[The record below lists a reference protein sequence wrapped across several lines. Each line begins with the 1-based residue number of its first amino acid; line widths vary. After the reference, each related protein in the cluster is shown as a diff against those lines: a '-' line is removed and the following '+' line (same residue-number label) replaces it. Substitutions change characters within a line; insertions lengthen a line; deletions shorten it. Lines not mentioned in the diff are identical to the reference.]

1 MMKVEDKIFVAG
13 HQGMVGAS
21 LVRRLN
27 KEGFYHILTRSRK
40 ALDLRNQQQVDAFF
54 ASERPDYVFLAAA
67 KVGGIKANHIYQ
79 AEFLYDNLMIQ
90 CNVLKACQQYGVKK
104 LLFLGSSCIYPKF
117 AEQPIKESSLLTGP
131 LEESNQWYAL
141 AKISGIDLC
150 KAYHKQYGCRF
161 ISVMPTNLYGPGD
174 NYDLETSHV
183 LPALLRKF
191 HEAKKNRLETVTLW
205 GSGHPKREFMHV
217 DDCADACLFLMAN
230 YEEPAIVNIGVGADL
245 SILAL
250 AHKIKILV
258 GYEGDIV
265 FDASIPDG
273 TPRKWLDVS
282 KINELGWSAKIPLH
296 KGLLSV
302 YESCKNEAWW

>member
-1 MMKVEDKIFVAG
+1 MKVEDNIFVAG

-27 KEGFYHILTRSRK
+27 KEGFHNILTRSSA
-40 ALDLRNQQQVDAFF
+40 ALDLRNQQKVDAFF
-54 ASERPDYVFLAAA
+54 AAERPDYVFLAAA
-67 KVGGIKANHIYQ
+67 KVGGIKANHVYQ

-90 CNVLKACQQYGVKK
+90 CNVLKAAQQYGVKK
-104 LLFLGSSCIYPKF
+104 LLFLGSSCIYPKY
-117 AEQPIKESSLLTGP
+117 AAQPIQESSLLTGP

-150 KAYHKQYGCRF
+150 KAYHQQYGCRF

-174 NYDLETSHV
+174 NYNLETSHV

-191 HEAKKNRLETVTLW
+191 HEAKKYKLASVTLW

-217 DDCADACLFLMAN
+217 DDCADACLFLMEN
-230 YEEPAIVNIGVGADL
+230 YEDTDIVNIGVGTDL
-245 SILAL
+245 SILSL
-250 AHKIKILV
+250 AHKIKALV

-265 FDASIPDG
+265 FDASVPDG

-282 KINELGWSAKIPLH
+282 KINGLGWKANISLSE
-296 KGLLSV
+296 GLASV
-302 YESCKNEAWW
+302 YASCKNEDWW

>member
-1 MMKVEDKIFVAG
+1 MKVEDKIFVAG

-54 ASERPDYVFLAAA
+54 ATERPDYVFLAAA

-90 CNVLKACQQYGVKK
+90 CNVLKASQQYGVKK

-161 ISVMPTNLYGPGD
+161 ISVVPTNLYGPGD

-217 DDCADACLFLMAN
+217 DDCADACLFLMEN

-250 AHKIKILV
+250 AHKIKILM

>member
-90 CNVLKACQQYGVKK
+90 CNVLKASQQYGVKK

-131 LEESNQWYAL
+131 LEESNKWYAL

-191 HEAKKNRLETVTLW
+191 HEANKNRLETVTLW

>member
-1 MMKVEDKIFVAG
+1 MKVEDNIFVAG

-27 KEGFYHILTRSRK
+27 KEGFHNLLTRSSA
-40 ALDLRNQQQVDAFF
+40 ALDLRNQQKVDAFF
-54 ASERPDYVFLAAA
+54 AAERPDYVFLAAA
-67 KVGGIKANHIYQ
+67 KVGGIKANHVYQ

-90 CNVLKACQQYGVKK
+90 CNVLKAAQQYGVKK
-104 LLFLGSSCIYPKF
+104 LLFLGSSCIYPKY
-117 AEQPIKESSLLTGP
+117 AAQPIQESSLLTGP

-150 KAYHKQYGCRF
+150 KAYHQQYGCRF

-174 NYDLETSHV
+174 NYNLETSHV

-191 HEAKKNRLETVTLW
+191 HEAKKYKLSSVTLW

-217 DDCADACLFLMAN
+217 DDCADACLFLMEN
-230 YEEPAIVNIGVGADL
+230 YEDTDIVNIGVGTDL
-245 SILAL
+245 SILSL
-250 AHKIKILV
+250 AHKIKALV

-265 FDASIPDG
+265 FDASVPDG

-282 KINELGWSAKIPLH
+282 KINGLGWKANISLSE
-296 KGLLSV
+296 GLASV
-302 YESCKNEAWW
+302 YASCKNEDWW

>member
-1 MMKVEDKIFVAG
+1 MKVEDTIFVAG

-27 KEGFYHILTRSRK
+27 KKGFHNLLTRSSA
-40 ALDLRNQQQVDAFF
+40 ALDLRNQQKVDAFF
-54 ASERPDYVFLAAA
+54 AAERPDYVFLAAA
-67 KVGGIKANHIYQ
+67 KVGGIKANHVYQ

-90 CNVLKACQQYGVKK
+90 CNVLKAAQQYGVKK
-104 LLFLGSSCIYPKF
+104 LLFLGSSCIYPKY
-117 AEQPIKESSLLTGP
+117 AAQPIQESSLLTGP

-150 KAYHKQYGCRF
+150 KAYHQQYGCRF

-174 NYDLETSHV
+174 NYNLETSHV

-191 HEAKKNRLETVTLW
+191 HEAKKYKLASVTLW

-217 DDCADACLFLMAN
+217 DDCADACLFLMEN
-230 YEEPAIVNIGVGADL
+230 YEDTDIVNIGVGTDL
-245 SILAL
+245 SILSL
-250 AHKIKILV
+250 AHKIKALV

-265 FDASIPDG
+265 FDASVPDG

-282 KINELGWSAKIPLH
+282 KINGLGWKANISLSE
-296 KGLLSV
+296 GLASV
-302 YESCKNEAWW
+302 YASCKNEDWW

>member
-1 MMKVEDKIFVAG
+1 MKVEDNIFVAG

-27 KEGFYHILTRSRK
+27 KKGFHNLLTRSSA
-40 ALDLRNQQQVDAFF
+40 ALDLRNQQKVDAFF
-54 ASERPDYVFLAAA
+54 AAERPDYVFLAAA
-67 KVGGIKANHIYQ
+67 KVGGIKANHVYQ

-90 CNVLKACQQYGVKK
+90 CNVLKAAQQYGVKK
-104 LLFLGSSCIYPKF
+104 LLFLGSSCIYPKY
-117 AEQPIKESSLLTGP
+117 AAQPIQESSLLTGP

-150 KAYHKQYGCRF
+150 KAYHQQYGCRF

-174 NYDLETSHV
+174 NYNLETSHV

-191 HEAKKNRLETVTLW
+191 HEARKYKLASVTLW
-205 GSGHPKREFMHV
+205 GSGYPKREFMHV
-217 DDCADACLFLMAN
+217 DDCADACLFLMEN
-230 YEEPAIVNIGVGADL
+230 YEDTDIVNIGVGTDL
-245 SILAL
+245 SILSL
-250 AHKIKILV
+250 AHKIKALV

-265 FDASIPDG
+265 FDASVPDG

-282 KINELGWSAKIPLH
+282 KINGLGWKANISLSE
-296 KGLLSV
+296 GLASV
-302 YESCKNEAWW
+302 YASCKNEDWW

>member
-1 MMKVEDKIFVAG
+1 MKVEDNIFVAG

-27 KEGFYHILTRSRK
+27 KEGFHNILTRSSA
-40 ALDLRNQQQVDAFF
+40 ALDLRNQQKVDAFF
-54 ASERPDYVFLAAA
+54 AAERPDYVFLAAA
-67 KVGGIKANHIYQ
+67 KVGGIKANHVYQ

-90 CNVLKACQQYGVKK
+90 CNVLKAAQQYGVKK
-104 LLFLGSSCIYPKF
+104 LLFLGSSCIYPKY
-117 AEQPIKESSLLTGP
+117 AAQPIQESSLLTGP

-150 KAYHKQYGCRF
+150 KAYHQQYGCRF

-174 NYDLETSHV
+174 NYNLETSHV

-191 HEAKKNRLETVTLW
+191 HEAKKYKLASVTLW

-217 DDCADACLFLMAN
+217 DDCADACLFLMEN
-230 YEEPAIVNIGVGADL
+230 YEDTDIVNIGVGTDL
-245 SILAL
+245 SILSL
-250 AHKIKILV
+250 AHKIKALV

-265 FDASIPDG
+265 FDASVPDG

-282 KINELGWSAKIPLH
+282 KINVLGWKANISLSE
-296 KGLLSV
+296 GLASV
-302 YESCKNEAWW
+302 YASCKNEDWW

>member
-1 MMKVEDKIFVAG
+1 MKVEDKIFVAG

-27 KEGFYHILTRSRK
+27 KEGFNHILTRSRT

-90 CNVLKACQQYGVKK
+90 CNVLKASQQYGVKK
-104 LLFLGSSCIYPKF
+104 LLFLGSSCIYPKY
-117 AEQPIKESSLLTGP
+117 AGQPIQESSLLTGP

-191 HEAKKNRLETVTLW
+191 HEAKKYKLETVTLW

-230 YEEPAIVNIGVGADL
+230 YEESDIVNIGVGTDL

-250 AHKIKILV
+250 ANKIKILV
-258 GYEGDIV
+258 GYEGEII

>member
-1 MMKVEDKIFVAG
+1 MKVEDTIFVAG

-27 KEGFYHILTRSRK
+27 KEGFHNLLTRSSA
-40 ALDLRNQQQVDAFF
+40 ALDLRNQQKVDAFF
-54 ASERPDYVFLAAA
+54 AAERPDYVFLAAA
-67 KVGGIKANHIYQ
+67 KVGGIKANHVYQ

-90 CNVLKACQQYGVKK
+90 CNVLKAAQQYGVKK
-104 LLFLGSSCIYPKF
+104 LLFLGSSCIYPKY
-117 AEQPIKESSLLTGP
+117 AAQPIQESSLLTGP

-150 KAYHKQYGCRF
+150 KAYHQQYGCRF
-161 ISVMPTNLYGPGD
+161 LSVTPTNLYGPGD
-174 NYDLETSHV
+174 NYNLETSHV

-191 HEAKKNRLETVTLW
+191 HEAKKYKLASVTLW

-217 DDCADACLFLMAN
+217 DDCADACLFLMEN
-230 YEEPAIVNIGVGADL
+230 YEDTDIVNIGVGTDL
-245 SILAL
+245 SILSL
-250 AHKIKILV
+250 AHKIKALV

-265 FDASIPDG
+265 FDASVPDG

-282 KINELGWSAKIPLH
+282 KINGLGWKANISLSE
-296 KGLLSV
+296 GLASV
-302 YESCKNEAWW
+302 YASCKNEDWW

>member
-1 MMKVEDKIFVAG
+1 MKVEDTIFVAG

-27 KEGFYHILTRSRK
+27 KEGFHNLLTRSSA
-40 ALDLRNQQQVDAFF
+40 ALDLRNQQKVDAFF
-54 ASERPDYVFLAAA
+54 AAERPDYVFLAAA
-67 KVGGIKANHIYQ
+67 KVGGIKANHVYQ

-90 CNVLKACQQYGVKK
+90 CNVLKAAQQYGVKK
-104 LLFLGSSCIYPKF
+104 LLFLGSSCIYPKY
-117 AEQPIKESSLLTGP
+117 AAQPIQESSLLTGP

-150 KAYHKQYGCRF
+150 KAYHQQYGCRF

-174 NYDLETSHV
+174 NYNLETSHV

-191 HEAKKNRLETVTLW
+191 HEAKKYKLASVTLW

-217 DDCADACLFLMAN
+217 DDCADACLFLMEN
-230 YEEPAIVNIGVGADL
+230 YEDTDIVNIGVGTDL
-245 SILAL
+245 SILSL
-250 AHKIKILV
+250 AHKIKALV

-265 FDASIPDG
+265 FDASVPDG

-282 KINELGWSAKIPLH
+282 KINGLGWKANISLSE
-296 KGLLSV
+296 GLASV
-302 YESCKNEAWW
+302 YASCKNEDWW

>member
-1 MMKVEDKIFVAG
+1 MKVEDTIFVAG

-27 KEGFYHILTRSRK
+27 KEGFHNLLTRSSA
-40 ALDLRNQQQVDAFF
+40 ALDLRNQQKVDAFF
-54 ASERPDYVFLAAA
+54 AAESPDYVFLAAA
-67 KVGGIKANHIYQ
+67 KVGGIKANHVYQ

-90 CNVLKACQQYGVKK
+90 CNVLKAAQQYGVKK
-104 LLFLGSSCIYPKF
+104 LLFLGSSCIYPKY
-117 AEQPIKESSLLTGP
+117 AAQPIQESSLLTGP

-150 KAYHKQYGCRF
+150 KAYHQQYGCRF

-174 NYDLETSHV
+174 NYNLETSHV

-191 HEAKKNRLETVTLW
+191 HEAKKYKLASVTLW

-217 DDCADACLFLMAN
+217 DDCADACLFLMEN
-230 YEEPAIVNIGVGADL
+230 YEDTDIVNIGVGTDL
-245 SILAL
+245 SILSL
-250 AHKIKILV
+250 AHKIKALV

-265 FDASIPDG
+265 FDASVPDG

-282 KINELGWSAKIPLH
+282 KINGLGWKANISLSE
-296 KGLLSV
+296 GLASV
-302 YESCKNEAWW
+302 YASCKNEDWW

>member
-1 MMKVEDKIFVAG
+1 MKVEDNIFVAG

-27 KEGFYHILTRSRK
+27 KEGFHNLLTRSSA
-40 ALDLRNQQQVDAFF
+40 ALDLRNQQKVDAFF
-54 ASERPDYVFLAAA
+54 AAERPDYVFLAAA
-67 KVGGIKANHIYQ
+67 KVGGIKANHVYQ

-90 CNVLKACQQYGVKK
+90 CNVLKAAQQYGVKK
-104 LLFLGSSCIYPKF
+104 LLFLGSSCIYPKY
-117 AEQPIKESSLLTGP
+117 AAQPIQESSLLTGP

-150 KAYHKQYGCRF
+150 KAYHQQYGCRF

-174 NYDLETSHV
+174 NYNLETSHV

-191 HEAKKNRLETVTLW
+191 HEAKKYKLASVTLW

-217 DDCADACLFLMAN
+217 DDCADACLFLMEN
-230 YEEPAIVNIGVGADL
+230 YEDTDIVNIGVGTDL
-245 SILAL
+245 SILSL
-250 AHKIKILV
+250 AHKIKALV

-265 FDASIPDG
+265 FDASVPDG

-282 KINELGWSAKIPLH
+282 KINGLGWKANISLSE
-296 KGLLSV
+296 GLASV
-302 YESCKNEAWW
+302 YASCKNEDWW

>member
-1 MMKVEDKIFVAG
+1 
-13 HQGMVGAS
+13 
-21 LVRRLN
+21 
-27 KEGFYHILTRSRK
+27 
-40 ALDLRNQQQVDAFF
+40 
-54 ASERPDYVFLAAA
+54 
-67 KVGGIKANHIYQ
+67 
-79 AEFLYDNLMIQ
+79 
-90 CNVLKACQQYGVKK
+90 LKACQQYGVKK

-150 KAYHKQYGCRF
+150 KAYHKQYGCCF

>member
-90 CNVLKACQQYGVKK
+90 CNVLKASQQYGVKK

>member
-1 MMKVEDKIFVAG
+1 MKVEDNIFVAG

-27 KEGFYHILTRSRK
+27 KEGFHNILTRSSA
-40 ALDLRNQQQVDAFF
+40 ALDLRNQQKVDAFF
-54 ASERPDYVFLAAA
+54 AAERPDYVFLAAA
-67 KVGGIKANHIYQ
+67 KVGGIKANHVYQ

-90 CNVLKACQQYGVKK
+90 CNVLKAAQQYGVKK
-104 LLFLGSSCIYPKF
+104 LLFLGSSCIYPKY
-117 AEQPIKESSLLTGP
+117 AAQPIQESSLLTGP

-150 KAYHKQYGCRF
+150 KAYHQQYGCRF

-174 NYDLETSHV
+174 NYNLETSHV

-191 HEAKKNRLETVTLW
+191 HEARKYKLASVTLW

-217 DDCADACLFLMAN
+217 DDCADACLFLMEN
-230 YEEPAIVNIGVGADL
+230 YEDTDIVNIGVGTDL
-245 SILAL
+245 SILSL
-250 AHKIKILV
+250 AHKIKALV

-265 FDASIPDG
+265 FDASVPDG

-282 KINELGWSAKIPLH
+282 KINGLGWKANISLSE
-296 KGLLSV
+296 GLASV
-302 YESCKNEAWW
+302 YASCKNEDWW

>member
-1 MMKVEDKIFVAG
+1 MKVEDKIFVAG

>member
-1 MMKVEDKIFVAG
+1 MKVEDKIFVAG

-21 LVRRLN
+21 LVRSLN
-27 KEGFYHILTRSRK
+27 KEGFYHILTKSRK

-90 CNVLKACQQYGVKK
+90 CNVLKASQQYGVKK
-104 LLFLGSSCIYPKF
+104 LLFLGSSCIYPKY
-117 AEQPIKESSLLTGP
+117 AEQPIQESSLLTGP

-150 KAYHKQYGCRF
+150 KAYHMQYGCRF

-191 HEAKKNRLETVTLW
+191 HEAKKYKLETVTLW

-230 YEEPAIVNIGVGADL
+230 YEESDIVNIGVGTDL

-250 AHKIKILV
+250 ANKIKILV
-258 GYEGDIV
+258 GYEGEII